1 MGSVSIPGSGEGC
14 GAPRPPRG
22 WELQTLPHEQIP
34 ILASRGQSKPCS
46 QRSAGAAGEVR
57 CAGGWGRCLTG
68 RWGPVSREQVSWDG
82 DSFPFWKLRQVP
94 CASCVRPSIATKE
107 PTHVASHCSGR
118 TRFCAGYQRLPA
130 PQPLANTSS
139 PSSGRPL
146 PAVPQPSLCLAGPA
160 AWSTLPS
167 LSHTES
173 RPPRKPSLTLSCHCP
188 ACPVSHGGRR
198 GFSNWLLIPWEGRG
212 IKRGWGE
219 TGRALRP
226 LHTAPSDPLPPRVPT
241 YT

>member
-1 MGSVSIPGSGEGC
+1 MGSVSIPGSGGGC

-22 WELQTLPHEQIP
+22 WELQTLPHERIP

-57 CAGGWGRCLTG
+57 CAGGRGRCLTG

-118 TRFCAGYQRLPA
+118 TRFCAGYLRLPA

-139 PSSGRPL
+139 PSSGRQ
-146 PAVPQPSLCLAGPA
+146 VGRS
-160 AWSTLPS
+160 LPS
-167 LSHTES
+167 HSQASASLGL
-173 RPPRKPSLTLSCHCP
+173 PPGAHFL
-188 ACPVSHGGRR
+188 
-198 GFSNWLLIPWEGRG
+198 
-212 IKRGWGE
+212 
-219 TGRALRP
+219 P
-226 LHTAPSDPLPPRVPT
+226 LHIPRVDPPGSPL
-241 YT
+241 